1 VVPTLAGST
10 GYTGQ
15 MDNTITRTLCIGI
28 LLMAVLTACDRE
40 ASPVDTGSA
49 GQQLGQGYL
58 EKIEEAEA
66 ARSAI
71 EARTRELEA
80 FDARLRE

>member
-1 VVPTLAGST
+1 M
-10 GYTGQ
+10 YRK
-15 MDNTITRTLCIGI
+15 ITPTLCIGV
-28 LLMAVLTACDRE
+28 LLLVVLTACDRE

-66 ARSAI
+66 ACAAI

-80 FDARLRE
+80 VDARLRE